1 MLLGFIS
8 LLLSVFQTRI
18 VKICVNE
25 DVMQHFLPC
34 SLEDKEKLTH
44 QKSEHSSTTLREL
57 LENEE
62 TPLGYCAR
70 KVINLTFDTYIFF
83 LCFIISS

>member
-1 MLLGFIS
+1 MLLGFVS

-25 DVMQHFLPC
+25 NIMQHFLPC
-34 SLEDKEKLTH
+34 SLEEKEK
-44 QKSEHSSTTLREL
+44 SENQSTTTLREL

-62 TPLGYCAR
+62 TPLGYCAL
-70 KVINLTFDTYIFF
+70 KVINLDTDFSNV
-83 LCFIISS
+83 LS